1 MTVWGGN
8 VSRKWVGWGI
18 IDGPWNTVMH
28 SYVFTGFKF
37 KKKRPR
43 VWKIT
48 RNELGIECR
57 VHLKET
63 PNLKILTSKIKN
75 NCIIKPFV
83 EEEKK
88 RNNDDKFTKT
98 ENEFDKVA
106 LYRRDILTIYIV
118 HHFCVQ
124 YHLLRPLLSIH
135 TKTII

>member
-1 MTVWGGN
+1 M
-8 VSRKWVGWGI
+8 
-18 IDGPWNTVMH
+18 
-28 SYVFTGFKF
+28 
-37 KKKRPR
+37 
-43 VWKIT
+43 
-48 RNELGIECR
+48 
-57 VHLKET
+57 KET

-75 NCIIKPFV
+75 NCIIKPFL

-106 LYRRDILTIYIV
+106 LYRRDILSIYIV